1 MNQIIKLGEWHAKL
15 ITNKEL
21 NLVQQLERKIT
32 LESLEFVEKNMPNVE
47 LFKDVDTLFDFS
59 LDSVTVTGLYLEF
72 GVDTGRSINYIA
84 NQNKDKKIHGFDS
97 FEGLPEFF
105 YGKNKKNRFN
115 RNGKAPKVKDN
126 VILHR
131 GWFEDSLPEF
141 VKNHNEKIAFLNIDC
156 NLYSST
162 KTVFDYVGPMIQKDT
177 IIRFDELLN
186 HPFWQNHEVKAFN
199 EFVQQHKIEFTYLG
213 VNGIGSVVLRIDKV

>member
-1 MNQIIKLGEWHAKL
+1 
-15 ITNKEL
+15 
-21 NLVQQLERKIT
+21 
-32 LESLEFVEKNMPNVE
+32 MPNVE

-59 LDSVTVTGLYLEF
+59 LDSVTVQGLYLEF

-84 NQNKDKKIHGFDS
+84 NQNKEKKIHGFDS

-105 YGKNKKNRFN
+105 YGKNKKNRFSQ
-115 RNGKAPKVKDN
+115 NGKSPKVKNN
-126 VILHR
+126 VILHK
-131 GWFEDSLPEF
+131 GWFKDSLPEF

-162 KTVFDYVGPMIQKDT
+162 KTVFDYVGSMIQKDT

-186 HPFWQNHEVKAFN
+186 HPSWQNHEYKAFN
-199 EFVQQHKIEFTYLG
+199 EFVQQNKIEFTYLG